1 MTVLCKAVNTKGVT
15 FEGGSRRG
23 VLGGAGRETREGVH
37 EEVQDEVGEKDAVEK
52 TTPKSDKM

>member
-15 FEGGSRRG
+15 FEGGSRRRSE
-23 VLGGAGRETREGVH
+23 GGPAEEPVSVH
-37 EEVQDEVGEKDAVEK
+37 EQVQDEVGEKDAVEK